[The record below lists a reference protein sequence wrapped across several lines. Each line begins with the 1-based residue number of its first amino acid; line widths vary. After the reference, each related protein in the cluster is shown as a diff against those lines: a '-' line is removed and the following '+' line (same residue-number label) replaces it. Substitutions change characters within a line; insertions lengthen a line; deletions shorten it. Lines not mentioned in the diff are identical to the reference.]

1 MITIYS
7 NLFQQGQKKMLN
19 IPEQQIF
26 SIHDNGGIP
35 YTVVISERPFFI
47 EPMPICNTTIT
58 IYNNK
63 PQKVVEKVYRKFKK
77 VFVGE
82 DHIEGQDGNSI
93 LIQLTNTQYV
103 YIGHIIFEFETSDQ
117 IQKYYSNLGN
127 NDVPYPVAVGEKNAY
142 FMLDRKYV
150 AKENIYRNV
159 KNAKKFKISTCSPFY
174 RLLTKKYSKDFT
186 EEEWADCYGYYYRNN
201 FKDVCN
207 F

>member
-1 MITIYS
+1 MS
-7 NLFQQGQKKMLN
+7 NLN
-19 IPEQQIF
+19 IKNKF
-26 SIHDNGGIP
+26 LIHDNGDTP
-35 YTVVISERPFFI
+35 FTVVIQERPFFL

-103 YIGHIIFEFETSDQ
+103 YIGHIIYEFKTSDQ

-159 KNAKKFKISTCSPFY
+159 KSAKTFKISACSPFY

>member
-1 MITIYS
+1 MSWGAKLPCIALRS
-7 NLFQQGQKKMLN
+7 HKGK
-19 IPEQQIF
+19 QIF
-26 SIHDNGGIP
+26 KGIP
-35 YTVVISERPFFI
+35 QFFAVGI
-47 EPMPICNTTIT
+47 FKIVNFSK
-58 IYNNK
+58 YN
-63 PQKVVEKVYRKFKK
+63 
-77 VFVGE
+77 
-82 DHIEGQDGNSI
+82 
-93 LIQLTNTQYV
+93 
-103 YIGHIIFEFETSDQ
+103 IGHIIYEFETSDQ

-159 KNAKKFKISTCSPFY
+159 KSAKKFKISTCSPFY

>member
-7 NLFQQGQKKMLN
+7 NLLFKLISTRSKKKMLN

-35 YTVVISERPFFI
+35 YTVVICERPFFI

-63 PQKVVEKVYRKFKK
+63 PPKVVEKVYRKFKK
-77 VFVGE
+77 VFIGV
-82 DHIEGQDGNSI
+82 DYIEGQHGNSI

-103 YIGHIIFEFETSDQ
+103 YIGHIIYEFETSDQ

-127 NDVPYPVAVGEKNAY
+127 SDVPYPVAIGEKNAY
-142 FMLDRKYV
+142 FMLDREYV

-159 KNAKKFKISTCSPFY
+159 KSAI
-174 RLLTKKYSKDFT
+174 KYSKDFT
-186 EEEWADCYGYYYRNN
+186 EKEWADCYGYYYRNN